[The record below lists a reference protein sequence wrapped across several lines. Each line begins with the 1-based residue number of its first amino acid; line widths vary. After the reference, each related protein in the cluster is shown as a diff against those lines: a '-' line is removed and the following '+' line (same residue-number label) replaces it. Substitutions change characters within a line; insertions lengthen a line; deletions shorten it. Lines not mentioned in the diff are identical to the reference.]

1 MKQKIKLKVK
11 QATVKGKVKVK
22 NPWQVHL
29 KKTYIKM
36 QVKDKSAKFSDA
48 MKAAK
53 KTYTCKKK

>member
-1 MKQKIKLKVK
+1 MKQKIKIKVK
-11 QATVKGKVKVK
+11 QATVKGKVKV

-29 KKTYIKM
+29 KKTYTKM
-36 QVKDKSAKFSDA
+36 QVKNKSVKFSDA